1 MQTQPPGSLY
11 VTRALAFSERHVRVV
26 GVAERSRALE
36 NITQRPRGAPKLRG
50 TNKKKFANNTY

>member
-26 GVAERSRALE
+26 GVAERSRAVE
-36 NITQRPRGAPKLRG
+36 NITQRPRGATKLRG
-50 TNKKKFANNTY
+50 TN